1 MTLHLYLP
9 PKIVFMPLIK
19 QLFALIVFG
28 VLFFTGCIPNKKL
41 IYLQDLAKTN
51 DTFLPYKYEG
61 YKLQVGDIV
70 GVDIKVATDNPLI
83 KEVFTSNQNNAG
95 MMAMRAGGGGGDIYF
110 MTGFLLD
117 DSGYVRLPLIGR
129 VLIKGL
135 NIEEAN
141 DTIQHAY
148 DQVLNNAFV
157 SVKIGGIRF
166 TTLGEFNGRGKHA
179 ILQNR
184 ATIFDAIAQAGDFTN
199 LAKRDKILLLRQYND
214 GAKIHEINLLD
225 KDIVKSEF
233 YYIWPNDVIY
243 AEPMKIRMLGT
254 GENFL
259 QTFTAT
265 VTLLT
270 STVLIISLFR

>member
-1 MTLHLYLP
+1 
-9 PKIVFMPLIK
+9 MPLIK